1 MSYFLYTDKPNKFNC
16 NIQIEG
22 TSLAKSKV
30 RLVIETDEMSYM
42 FNGAI
47 ENTGVCEVII
57 PKTKNFLP
65 EGTKGNM
72 RLEVIA
78 DDVYFEP
85 WSSDFGVKTN
95 KKVNVVVSE
104 QQEEDKPRLTVEV
117 FQQEEPIF
125 EGPKVKIVE
134 APKPKEV
141 ESPKKKIVESIINKP
156 EMMVVKTK
164 NGLKLQITKE
174 QFLRNFG
181 NLK

>member
-1 MSYFLYTDKPNKFNC
+1 MSYLLYTDKPNKFNC

-47 ENTGVCEVII
+47 ENTGVCEVNI
-57 PKTKNFLP
+57 PKTKHFLP

-104 QQEEDKPRLTVEV
+104 QEEEKPRLTVEV
-117 FQQEEPIF
+117 FQQEEPII
-125 EGPKVKIVE
+125 EEPKVKVIE
-134 APKPKEV
+134 NHKPKV
-141 ESPKKKIVESIINKP
+141 DTIPTKKIVESVVKKP
-156 EMMVVKTK
+156 EMMVIKTK
-164 NGLKLQITKE
+164 SGQKLQITKE
-174 QFLRNFG
+174 QFLKNFG

>member
-1 MSYFLYTDKPNKFNC
+1 MSYLLYTDKPTKFNC

-42 FNGAI
+42 FNGYI
-47 ENTGVCEVII
+47 ENTGVCEVNI
-57 PKTKNFLP
+57 PKTKHFLP

-95 KKVNVVVSE
+95 KKVNVVVAE
-104 QQEEDKPRLTVEV
+104 QEEEKPRLTVEV
-117 FQQEEPIF
+117 FQQQESIIDE
-125 EGPKVKIVE
+125 PKVKVVE
-134 APKPKEV
+134 QINKTNNNK
-141 ESPKKKIVESIINKP
+141 SPEKKIVENVVKKP
-156 EMMVVKTK
+156 ESVIIKTK
-164 NGLKLQITKE
+164 SGQKLQITKE

>member
-1 MSYFLYTDKPNKFNC
+1 MSYLLYTDKPNKFNC

-42 FNGAI
+42 FNGFI
-47 ENTGVCEVII
+47 ENTGVCEVNI
-57 PKTKNFLP
+57 PKTKHFLP

-104 QQEEDKPRLTVEV
+104 QEEEKPKLTVEV
-117 FQQEEPIF
+117 FQQEESII
-125 EGPKVKIVE
+125 EEPKVEMVKTH
-134 APKPKEV
+134 KPKV
-141 ESPKKKIVESIINKP
+141 NTITNKKIVESVVKKP
-156 EMMVVKTK
+156 ETMIIKTK
-164 NGLKLQITKE
+164 SGQKLQITKE

-181 NLK
+181 KLK

>member
-1 MSYFLYTDKPNKFNC
+1 MSYLLYTDKPNKFNC

-47 ENTGVCEVII
+47 ENTGVCEVNI
-57 PKTKNFLP
+57 PKTKHFLP

-104 QQEEDKPRLTVEV
+104 QEEEKPRLTVEV
-117 FQQEEPIF
+117 FQQEEPII
-125 EGPKVKIVE
+125 EEPKVKVVE
-134 APKPKEV
+134 NHKPKV
-141 ESPKKKIVESIINKP
+141 DTIPNKKIVESIVKKP
-156 EMMVVKTK
+156 EMMVIKTK
-164 NGLKLQITKE
+164 SGQKLQITKE
-174 QFLRNFG
+174 QFLKNFSH
-181 NLK
+181 LK

>member
-22 TSLAKSKV
+22 TSLAKSKA

-42 FNGAI
+42 FTGKI
-47 ENTGVCEVII
+47 EDTGVCEVNI
-57 PKTKNFLP
+57 PKTKHFLP

-95 KKVNVVVSE
+95 KKVNIVVAE
-104 QQEEDKPRLTVEV
+104 QEIEEKPKLTVEV
-117 FQQEEPIF
+117 FKQEEPIK
-125 EGPKVKIVE
+125 EEPKVKV
-134 APKPKEV
+134 V
-141 ESPKKKIVESIINKP
+141 ESTKSYKP

-164 NGLKLQITKE
+164 SGQKLKLTKE
-174 QFLRNFG
+174 QFLKKFG
-181 NLK
+181 HLK

>member
-57 PKTKNFLP
+57 PKTKHFLP

-95 KKVNVVVSE
+95 KKVNVVVAE
-104 QQEEDKPRLTVEV
+104 QEEEKPKLTVEV
-117 FQQEEPIF
+117 FQQEETII
-125 EGPKVKIVE
+125 EEPKVKIVE
-134 APKPKEV
+134 APKQKVVETPKQ
-141 ESPKKKIVESIINKP
+141 KIVESAPKKP
-156 EMMVVKTK
+156 EMMVIQTK
-164 NGLKLQITKE
+164 SGQKLQITKE
-174 QFLRNFG
+174 QFLKNFG